1 MPQILKADQE
11 SNDKVYGEGLH
22 EFETAAPMGAAWPS
36 GLTVNLDIQS
46 PIRGEEAIWKTLH
59 TFSAEGTLQR
69 YLVIGRR
76 YRVVA
81 SAEGVWVWLNNLVE
95 NTIDPRAR

>member
-36 GLTVNLDIQS
+36 GLTVNLDIRS
-46 PIRGEEAIWKTLH
+46 PIPGEETVWKTLH
-59 TFSAEGTLQR
+59 TFSSESSLQR
-69 YLVIGRR
+69 YLVRGRI

-81 SAEGVWVWLNNLVE
+81 STSGVWMWLNNLVD